1 MNPDPGNSGLSNSD
15 PLNFDT
21 ITYRNTVEPADRE
34 KVREII
40 ESSGFFFPEE
50 VETAVELVEERLTK
64 GIRSGYYF
72 LFAEQDKRVL
82 GYTCFGPIACTKAS
96 YDLFWIAVHND
107 FRGLGLGKKLLTRS
121 EQAIITMEGE
131 RIYIETS
138 SKKQYEPTRFFYLHC
153 GYQEEA
159 IIRDFYAPGDD
170 EVIYVKKIPKNSH
183 KETPYITSKP

>member
-1 MNPDPGNSGLSNSD
+1 MNSD
-15 PLNFDT
+15 PLNLDT
-21 ITYRNTVEPADRE
+21 ITYRDTVESADRDN
-34 KVREII
+34 VREII

-72 LFAEQDKRVL
+72 LFAEQAKKRVI

-107 FRGLGLGKKLLTRS
+107 FRGSGLGKKLLAAS
-121 EQAIITMEGE
+121 EQAIAAMKGQ

-138 SKKQYEPTRFFYLHC
+138 SKKQYEPTRSFYLRC
-153 GYQEEA
+153 G
-159 IIRDFYAPGDD
+159 
-170 EVIYVKKIPKNSH
+170 
-183 KETPYITSKP
+183 